1 MKIPLSLLAI
11 LALGA
16 CQSAPGSRTA
26 DDVPSTQTP
35 GPGGS
40 GQTYKALGTEPF
52 WALQIEN
59 GKMTFQTPHGPT
71 VIATAIQAGPSFNGW
86 RYTSE
91 PLSVDI
97 TFAVCSDGMSDR
109 RYHDTVMVL
118 VGEQEYRGCG
128 GDFLPSSNATED
140 SANP

>member
-1 MKIPLSLLAI
+1 
-11 LALGA
+11 
-16 CQSAPGSRTA
+16 
-26 DDVPSTQTP
+26 
-35 GPGGS
+35 
-40 GQTYKALGTEPF
+40 
-52 WALQIEN
+52 
-59 GKMTFQTPHGPT
+59 MTFKAPPGPT
-71 VIATAIQAGPSFNGW
+71 VSATAMQAGPSVNGW

-140 SANP
+140 SANPYAQPTTPEVPGRLVDTGYGQTRSEAKMGRTSCRARECKDG

>member
-1 MKIPLSLLAI
+1 
-11 LALGA
+11 
-16 CQSAPGSRTA
+16 
-26 DDVPSTQTP
+26 
-35 GPGGS
+35 
-40 GQTYKALGTEPF
+40 
-52 WALQIEN
+52 
-59 GKMTFQTPHGPT
+59 MTFQTPHGPT

-128 GDFLPSSNATED
+128 GDFLPSSNANED
-140 SANP
+140 RSEERRVGKEWERTCRSRWSPSH